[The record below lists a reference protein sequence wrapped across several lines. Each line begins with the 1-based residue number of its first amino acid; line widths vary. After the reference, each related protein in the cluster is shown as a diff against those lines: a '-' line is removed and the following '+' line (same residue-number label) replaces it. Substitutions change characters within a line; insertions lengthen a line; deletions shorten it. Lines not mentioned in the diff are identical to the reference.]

1 MNGAC
6 QSDTEIGRIMHDFQC
21 RQAEDMYNKVL
32 AGRMEDIKGDE
43 KEVRRMC
50 EIMEKIQNEGR
61 EEGREEGRL
70 SALLNSVQ
78 SVMKNSKM
86 TVVQA
91 MDLLSVTDKAER
103 EYIQKHIGG

>member
-1 MNGAC
+1 
-6 QSDTEIGRIMHDFQC
+6 
-21 RQAEDMYNKVL
+21 MYNKVL
-32 AGRMEDIKGDE
+32 ADRMEDIKGDE
-43 KEVRRMC
+43 KEVSRMC
-50 EIMEKIQNEGR
+50 EIMEKIQR
-61 EEGREEGRL
+61 EGREEGRL

>member
-1 MNGAC
+1 
-6 QSDTEIGRIMHDFQC
+6 
-21 RQAEDMYNKVL
+21 
-32 AGRMEDIKGDE
+32 
-43 KEVRRMC
+43 MC

-91 MDLLSVTDKAER
+91 MDFLSVADKAER
-103 EYIQKHIGG
+103 EYIQKHSDE